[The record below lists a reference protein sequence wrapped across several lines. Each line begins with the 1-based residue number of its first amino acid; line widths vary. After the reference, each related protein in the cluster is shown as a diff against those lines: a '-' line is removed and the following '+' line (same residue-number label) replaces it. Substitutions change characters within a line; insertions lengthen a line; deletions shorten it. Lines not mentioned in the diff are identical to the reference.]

1 VDPAHW
7 VSLVPFGV
15 GQQKPDNYGAIRT
28 AIVENSDNLAY
39 AWRIL
44 SHGVCDGC
52 ALGTSGMRDWTLD
65 QVHLCNVR
73 LRLLRLNTA
82 PAFDPGLLADV
93 SKLEGKRSTEL
104 HRLGRLPCPLVRRR
118 GDAGFRPSTW
128 DEALGIVAEKLGTVP
143 PERAA
148 FYMTSRGQPNENYYA
163 AQKAAR
169 ALGTNSIDSAARL
182 CHSPST
188 LALKGALGVAATT
201 CSYSDLVGSDLVVFI
216 GSNVAENQPVMMK
229 YLYHARKA
237 GTQVAVV
244 NPYREAAM
252 ERYWVPS
259 NLESALFGTKM
270 TDRFFEV
277 SVGGDIGF
285 CSGVLKHMVERSW
298 VDRSFIE
305 GFTVGFD
312 DVAAQL
318 GQLSWEA
325 LEAAS
330 GSTREEMLGL
340 ARMLATARTAV
351 LVWSMGITQH
361 SCGEDA
367 VRAVVNLAL
376 AKGFVGR
383 EKCGLMPVRGH
394 SGVQG
399 GAEMG
404 AYATAF
410 PGGVAVNEENAAK
423 LAELWGFDVPA
434 RPGMTAPEMVDAA
447 HEGRL
452 DVLVCSGGNFAEVLP
467 SPRRAREA
475 LSRVGVR
482 AHIDIVLSSQMLLPP
497 AEAVVLLP
505 AQTRYEMAGG
515 VTETSTERR
524 VIFSP
529 EIRGP
534 RVVAARPEWD
544 IFGELAARAR
554 PELAERVR
562 FGGTQEIRE
571 EIARAVP
578 AYALIRALKE
588 EGDQFQYG
596 GSMLCAGWQF
606 PTPDGRAHWSAI
618 KLPNRNVPAGAFV
631 VTTRRG
637 RQFNSMVQ
645 GDRDAHTGARR
656 DSVLVNRSDAA
667 ELGVSDGDPV
677 VLKSPTGELKGR
689 VLLAPVA
696 RGTLQVHWPEGDVLV
711 DPQVR
716 SVESGIPDYT
726 AVVQVEVPRGV

>member
-1 VDPAHW
+1 
-7 VSLVPFGV
+7 
-15 GQQKPDNYGAIRT
+15 
-28 AIVENSDNLAY
+28 
-39 AWRIL
+39 
-44 SHGVCDGC
+44 
-52 ALGTSGMRDWTLD
+52 MRDWTLD

-104 HRLGRLPCPLVRRR
+104 HKLGRLPCPMVRRR
-118 GDAGFRPSTW
+118 GEAGFRPSTW
-128 DEALGIVAEKLGTVP
+128 DEALGIVAGKLGAAP
-143 PERAA
+143 PERVA

-163 AQKAAR
+163 AQKALR

-244 NPYREAAM
+244 NPYREPAM

-285 CSGVLKHMVERSW
+285 LSGVLKHMVERSW
-298 VDRSFIE
+298 VDRRFIE
-305 GFTVGFD
+305 GFTTGFD

-318 GQLSWEA
+318 AQLSWGS

-340 ARMLATARTAV
+340 ARMLANARTAV
-351 LVWSMGITQH
+351 LVWSMGVTQH

-410 PGGVAVNEENAAK
+410 PGGVGVNEENAAK
-423 LAELWGFDVPA
+423 LAQLWGFDVPA
-434 RPGMTAPEMVDAA
+434 TPGMTAPEMVDAA

-475 LSRVGVR
+475 LSRIGVR

-497 AEAVVLLP
+497 GEAVVLLP

-529 EIRGP
+529 EIPGP
-534 RVVAARPEWD
+534 RVRAARPEWD

-562 FGGTQEIRE
+562 FAGTQEIRE

-578 AYALIRALKE
+578 SYALIGTLGE

-618 KLPNRNVPAGAFV
+618 KLPERHVPAGAFV

-656 DSVLVNRSDAA
+656 DSVFVNRYDAA

-677 VLKSPTGELKGR
+677 VLKSPSGELKGR

-716 SVESGIPDYT
+716 SAESGIPDYT

>member
-1 VDPAHW
+1 
-7 VSLVPFGV
+7 
-15 GQQKPDNYGAIRT
+15 
-28 AIVENSDNLAY
+28 
-39 AWRIL
+39 
-44 SHGVCDGC
+44 
-52 ALGTSGMRDWTLD
+52 
-65 QVHLCNVR
+65 
-73 LRLLRLNTA
+73 
-82 PAFDPGLLADV
+82 
-93 SKLEGKRSTEL
+93 
-104 HRLGRLPCPLVRRR
+104 
-118 GDAGFRPSTW
+118 
-128 DEALGIVAEKLGTVP
+128 
-143 PERAA
+143 
-148 FYMTSRGQPNENYYA
+148 
-163 AQKAAR
+163 
-169 ALGTNSIDSAARL
+169 
-182 CHSPST
+182 
-188 LALKGALGVAATT
+188 
-201 CSYSDLVGSDLVVFI
+201 
-216 GSNVAENQPVMMK
+216 
-229 YLYHARKA
+229 
-237 GTQVAVV
+237 
-244 NPYREAAM
+244 
-252 ERYWVPS
+252 
-259 NLESALFGTKM
+259 
-270 TDRFFEV
+270 
-277 SVGGDIGF
+277 
-285 CSGVLKHMVERSW
+285 MVERSW
-298 VDRSFIE
+298 VDRRFIE
-305 GFTVGFD
+305 GFTTGFD
-312 DVAAQL
+312 HVAAQL
-318 GQLSWEA
+318 AQLSWES

-340 ARMLATARTAV
+340 ARMLANARTAV

-423 LAELWGFDVPA
+423 LARLWGFDVPA
-434 RPGMTAPEMVDAA
+434 APGMTAPEMVDAA

-467 SPRRAREA
+467 SPRRGREA

-554 PELAERVR
+554 PELAEKVR

-606 PTPDGRAHWSAI
+606 PTPDGRAHWSTI

-667 ELGVSDGDPV
+667 ELGVSEGDPV

>member
-1 VDPAHW
+1 MDPAHW
-7 VSLVPFGV
+7 VSLVPFGA
-15 GQQKPDNYGAIRT
+15 GQQKPDNYGAIRS
-28 AIVENSDNLAY
+28 AIAENSDNLAY

-104 HRLGRLPCPLVRRR
+104 HKLGRLPCPMVRRR
-118 GDAGFRPSTW
+118 GEAGFRPSTW
-128 DEALGIVAEKLGTVP
+128 DEALGIVAGKLGAAP
-143 PERAA
+143 PERVA

-163 AQKAAR
+163 AQKALR

-244 NPYREAAM
+244 NPYREPAM

-285 CSGVLKHMVERSW
+285 LSGVLKHMVERSW
-298 VDRSFIE
+298 VDRRFIE
-305 GFTVGFD
+305 GFTTGFD

-318 GQLSWEA
+318 AQLSWGS

-340 ARMLATARTAV
+340 ARMLANARTAV
-351 LVWSMGITQH
+351 LVWSMGVTQH

-410 PGGVAVNEENAAK
+410 PGGVGVNEENAAK
-423 LAELWGFDVPA
+423 LAQLWGFDVPA
-434 RPGMTAPEMVDAA
+434 TPGMTAPEMVDAA

-475 LSRVGVR
+475 LSRIGVR

-497 AEAVVLLP
+497 GEAVVLLP

-529 EIRGP
+529 EIPGP
-534 RVVAARPEWD
+534 RVRAARPEWD

-562 FGGTQEIRE
+562 FAGTQEIRE

-578 AYALIRALKE
+578 SYALIGTLGE

-618 KLPNRNVPAGAFV
+618 KLPERHVPAGAFV

-656 DSVLVNRSDAA
+656 DSVFVNRYDAA

-677 VLKSPTGELKGR
+677 VLKSPSGELKGR

-716 SVESGIPDYT
+716 SAESGIPDYT